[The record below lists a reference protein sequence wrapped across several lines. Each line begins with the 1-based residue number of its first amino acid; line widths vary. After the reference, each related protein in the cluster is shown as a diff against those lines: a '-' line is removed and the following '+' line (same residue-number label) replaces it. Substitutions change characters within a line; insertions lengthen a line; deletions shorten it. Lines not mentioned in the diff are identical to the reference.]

1 MERRKRLELLYK
13 IGNASRVGARA
24 GETMIPITVAE
35 EDEDGF
41 KLSIFRRD
49 LIQR

>member
-1 MERRKRLELLYK
+1 MLYT
-13 IGNASRVGARA
+13 IGNASRVGSRP
-24 GETMIPITVAE
+24 GESLIPMNVGE